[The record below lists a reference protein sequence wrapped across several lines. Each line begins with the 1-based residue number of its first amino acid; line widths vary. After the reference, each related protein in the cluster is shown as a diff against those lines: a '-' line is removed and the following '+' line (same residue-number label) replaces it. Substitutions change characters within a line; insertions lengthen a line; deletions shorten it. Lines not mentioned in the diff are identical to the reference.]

1 MRRTLAIA
9 VVAALVGAQAD
20 TLVAATKTVDTKI
33 TAVTV
38 YNDRA
43 RVTRSAPVNLEA
55 GHHLLVVPDLPA
67 AADEASVRAQIIGP
81 QAFVLGVNQKVVPVG
96 IADEGN
102 VAKLRQEVATLRE
115 RDRAAIK
122 DCLAILAKQQEMLEA
137 MAASSTALGG
147 EVVKTGFD
155 ARNWENAYGFV
166 SRHLYEV
173 VDSTRALNLR
183 LAAIDVRLDE
193 LDCKLAEIEAAGHKL
208 ARRAEIEVQIDAVA
222 AIELHVEYVLTGAS
236 WQPLYHARLGDSNVV
251 KMSCFG
257 QVRQRTGEDWN
268 DVEITLSTAQPGR
281 TATPGELVPRLLS
294 VREVMHQFGNIHV
307 RGGRTNEMQIVIDG
321 VACKDPIGGLSATE
335 QANISAANR
344 IEDLM
349 IIKGGF
355 DAEYGSG
362 QPGLLNP
369 AYVFATE
376 YSTQFRVRSR
386 QTIPSGDQM
395 VRTPIDE
402 WTLSGDSRL
411 VVRPRNQLN
420 AFRFVSLTNETS
432 VPLLPGQ
439 INLFAG
445 ADFIGS
451 LNSPFLIMPTQEFE
465 LAFGIDDRIEVK
477 REIVDQRRSAS
488 GDNRKLEETVRVTLI
503 NHSPIGEDV
512 EVEEALPVSS
522 DSRIK
527 VKTKAIMPK
536 GDDSMGQGINRWQLV
551 LSPGIETV
559 VSITYEIEHPAS
571 LQLVGM

>member
-1 MRRTLAIA
+1 MKRTVAIA
-9 VVAALVGAQAD
+9 LIGAWIGAQAGA
-20 TLVAATKTVDTKI
+20 LGAATQVVETKI

-43 RVTRSAPVNLEA
+43 RVTRSAPLTLEP
-55 GHHLLVVPDLPA
+55 GNHLLVLADLPA
-67 AADEASVRAQIIGP
+67 ATDEASVRAQVVG
-81 QAFVLGVNQKVVPVG
+81 QHAFVLGLNQKLVPVG

-102 VAKLRQEVATLRE
+102 AEKLRQEIATLRE
-115 RDRAAIK
+115 RDRAAIS
-122 DCLAILAKQQEMLEA
+122 DRLAILAKQQAMLEA

-147 EVVKTGFD
+147 EVVQTGFD

-173 VDSTRALNLR
+173 VDSTRELNLR
-183 LAAIDVRLDE
+183 LAAIDIRLDE
-193 LDCKLAEIEAAGHKL
+193 LDSRLAEIQAAGEKL

-222 AIELHVEYVLTGAS
+222 AVELHVEYVLTGAS
-236 WQPLYHARLGDSNVV
+236 WRPLYHARLGDSNLVT
-251 KMSCFG
+251 MSCYG
-257 QVRQRTGEDWN
+257 QVRQSTGEDWS
-268 DVEITLSTAQPGR
+268 DVDLVLSTAQPGR

-294 VREVMHQFGNIHV
+294 VREVMHQYSNIKL
-307 RGGRTNEMQIVIDG
+307 RGGRAGEVEYVIAGELPLDRL
-321 VACKDPIGGLSATE
+321 GGLDLTE
-335 QANISAANR
+335 QANISKLNLEALTVVAS
-344 IEDLM
+344 
-349 IIKGGF
+349 GF
-355 DAEYGSG
+355 DAEYGNVNSEI
-362 QPGLLNP
+362 PTP
-369 AYVFATE
+369 AYVLASE

-386 QTIPSGDQM
+386 QSIPSGDQV

-402 WTLSGDSRL
+402 WTLSGDTRL

-420 AFRFVSLTNETS
+420 TFRFVTLANETG

-445 ADFIGS
+445 TDFIGA
-451 LNSPFLIMPTQEFE
+451 LKSPFLIMPTQKFE

-477 REIVDQRRSAS
+477 REIVNQRRSANTES
-488 GDNRKLEETVRVTLI
+488 RKLEETVVITLI
-503 NHSPIGEDV
+503 NHSLDMEKV

-536 GDDSMGQGINRWQLV
+536 GDEAPGQGITRWQLA
-551 LSPGIETV
+551 LQPGIETV

-571 LQLVGM
+571 LQLPGM